1 MTLYEIN
8 KLVSSYKNE
17 VFASNKAI
25 SIQCL
30 ETGEKL
36 TKRSL
41 HQTVSYLKEKGINTT
56 PKKSYS

>member
-1 MTLYEIN
+1 MTLDEIN
-8 KLVSSYKNE
+8 KLVSTYKDE

-30 ETGEKL
+30 ETGEKF

-41 HQTVSYLKEKGINTT
+41 HRTVSSLK
-56 PKKSYS
+56 

>member
-1 MTLYEIN
+1 MTLDEIN
-8 KLVSSYKNE
+8 KLVSSYKDE

-30 ETGEKL
+30 ETGEKF

-41 HQTVSYLKEKGINTT
+41 HRTVSSLKEKGINTT
-56 PKKSYS
+56 PKESYS

>member
-8 KLVSSYKNE
+8 KLVSSYKDE

-41 HQTVSYLKEKGINTT
+41 HQTVFYIFFFSYFF
-56 PKKSYS
+56 Y